1 MYILFSFSIGGFFFA
16 KRMRSQGYVT
26 MLDPIQQKYGDRMGG
41 LLYLPSLMGELFWSA
56 AILGALGMLFSSTF
70 AKLQLYAFY
79 LHLFDFLIF
88 YFIFFLCNNQMFF
101 LNKCI

>member
-1 MYILFSFSIGGFFFA
+1 
-16 KRMRSQGYVT
+16 

-56 AILGALGMLFSSTF
+56 AILGALGMSFSSTF
-70 AKLQLYAFY
+70 AKLHAFY

-88 YFIFFLCNNQMFF
+88 YFIFFLYNNQMFS
-101 LNKCI
+101 LNKCIYMMILTNKGSDTYTSK